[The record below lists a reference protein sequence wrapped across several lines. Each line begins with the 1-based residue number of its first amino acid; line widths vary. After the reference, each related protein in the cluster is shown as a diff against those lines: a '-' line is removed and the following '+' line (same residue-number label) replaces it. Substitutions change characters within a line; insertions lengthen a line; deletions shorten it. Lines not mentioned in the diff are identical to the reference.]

1 MSCFAGS
8 PRCTRRSG
16 AREGR
21 GCICTWRPV
30 HGRPKPRNITSSMR
44 SPRIL
49 VLDIGAAHVGCG
61 VFALGAAGRLVLQ
74 QFAVESYSSDP
85 AHESRWSI
93 ALAQTL
99 GGIASRYRMRGP
111 VAVSIPGH
119 LALTKFIKTSS
130 VAKEKRSKIV
140 AFEASENIPYPLED
154 VVWDYQVVADDG
166 FDLEVMLTAAKFEAM
181 QALCAA
187 ADSAGFPVERAIP
200 SGSALWR
207 GFRYNYPQVQGSVIV
222 INIGARSTGLLFI
235 EGERFYLRTLGMA
248 GNVVTQSIADELRLD
263 FAAAETL
270 KIQVLSGRSDLPT
283 TSPSRLAVE
292 RGAAAFVARLQLEI
306 TRSTINHRR
315 QSGAAAPTAVY
326 LTGGGALIPDLAATL
341 AEKSKLPVELYDA
354 LRNVDLSANARV
366 AGAEGVAPVLADLVG
381 LATQLVTPAAAEA
394 SLLPASLT
402 QALAIRKRQPVVIA
416 AVALALLALAP
427 PIAYFHQRASAT
439 QEQVARLD
447 DLLMP
452 LRSMQSRNQQNVAQI
467 EAVTQHVTALRG
479 AYETKANWVNFFT
492 DLQERLGKIEDVWLD
507 KVAVVRPPLPSPQE
521 AAEMAQRAA
530 DAAAASINA
539 APSAAGGADSAVV
552 PSTLVAVRPLRMTL
566 SGRLL
571 DVKNPQSKVSPESL
585 QRVKQLLTSFAGS
598 QFITLVENERFD
610 STQNGLLRFDFT
622 LVINPEKTL

>member
-1 MSCFAGS
+1 
-8 PRCTRRSG
+8 
-16 AREGR
+16 
-21 GCICTWRPV
+21 
-30 HGRPKPRNITSSMR
+30 MR

-61 VFALGAAGRLVLQ
+61 VFAVGAAGRLVLQ

-85 AHESRWSI
+85 THESRWSM
-93 ALAQTL
+93 ALTQTL
-99 GGIASRYRMRGP
+99 GGIASRYRLRGP
-111 VAVSIPGH
+111 AAVSIPGH

-187 ADSAGFPVERAIP
+187 ADSAGFSVERAIP

-207 GFRYNYPQVQGSVIV
+207 GFRYNYPQVQASVIV
-222 INIGARSTGLLFI
+222 INIGARSTGLLFV
-235 EGERFYLRTLGMA
+235 EGDRFYLRTLGMA

-292 RGAAAFVARLQLEI
+292 RSAAAFVARLQLEI
-306 TRSTINHRR
+306 TRSTVNHRR
-315 QSGAAAPTAVY
+315 QSGAAAPTAIY
-326 LTGGGALIPDLAATL
+326 LSGGGALIPELAATL
-341 AEKSKLPVELYDA
+341 AEKSKLPVEWYDA

-366 AGAEGVAPVLADLVG
+366 AGAEAAAPVLADLVG
-381 LATQLVTPAAAEA
+381 VATQLITPDAEEA
-394 SLLPASLT
+394 SLLPASLSH
-402 QALAIRKRQPVVIA
+402 ALAVRKRQPVFIA
-416 AVALALLALAP
+416 AAALVLLALAP
-427 PIAYFHQRASAT
+427 PIAYFHQRARAA
-439 QEQVARLD
+439 QEQVTRLD

-452 LRSMQSRNQQNVAQI
+452 LRSLQNRNDQNLAQI

-479 AYETKANWVNFFT
+479 AYETKANWVGFFA
-492 DLQERLGKIEDVWLD
+492 DLQERLVKIEDVWLD
-507 KVAVVRPPLPSPQE
+507 RLAVVRPPLPSPQE

-530 DAAAASINA
+530 DAAATSLDATRA
-539 APSAAGGADSAVV
+539 AKGETDSAADPAR
-552 PSTLVAVRPLRMTL
+552 LVAARPLRMTL

-585 QRVKQLLTSFAGS
+585 QRVKQLLAGFAGS
-598 QFITLVENERFD
+598 HFITVVENERFD

-622 LVINPEKTL
+622 LVINPGKTL